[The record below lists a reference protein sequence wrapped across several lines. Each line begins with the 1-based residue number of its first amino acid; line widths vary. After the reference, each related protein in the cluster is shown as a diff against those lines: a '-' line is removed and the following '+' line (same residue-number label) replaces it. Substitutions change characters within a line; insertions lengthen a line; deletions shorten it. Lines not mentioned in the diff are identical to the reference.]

1 LRSRFLLVSR
11 GLRSNQ
17 FRDYL
22 ALIIGKMLL
31 ALPEK
36 LVQLT
41 SKVSED
47 FLHKMPQTVPADLSA
62 GIQDEISLINRLRR

>member
-1 LRSRFLLVSR
+1 
-11 GLRSNQ
+11 
-17 FRDYL
+17 
-22 ALIIGKMLL
+22 MLL